1 MNNLSSNFD
10 LSICIYSITV
20 LDLQNNNNKTMKRK
34 VMMTF
39 RVSEAEQQI
48 ILNIAQSKGLS
59 ASEFLREL
67 LSGYAGESSEEIARN
82 PDEPEREK

>member
-1 MNNLSSNFD
+1 
-10 LSICIYSITV
+10 
-20 LDLQNNNNKTMKRK
+20 MKRK

-67 LSGYAGESSEEIARN
+67 LSGYAGKSSEEIARN
-82 PDEPEREK
+82 PDELEREK

>member
-1 MNNLSSNFD
+1 
-10 LSICIYSITV
+10 
-20 LDLQNNNNKTMKRK
+20 
-34 VMMTF
+34 MTF

-67 LSGYAGESSEEIARN
+67 LSGYAGKSSEETARN

>member
-1 MNNLSSNFD
+1 MFVP
-10 LSICIYSITV
+10 T
-20 LDLQNNNNKTMKRK
+20 QKKTMKRK

-67 LSGYAGESSEEIARN
+67 LSGYAGKSSEEIARN
-82 PDEPEREK
+82 PDEPEREE